1 MVLDCFAQLL
11 RANERGQDA
20 AEYSLLI
27 ALIAIVIIGAVTLM
41 GGNLASLFVLIAG
54 SMP

>member
-1 MVLDCFAQLL
+1 MVLDCFAPLL

-41 GGNLASLFVLIAG
+41 GGNLAALFVRITG